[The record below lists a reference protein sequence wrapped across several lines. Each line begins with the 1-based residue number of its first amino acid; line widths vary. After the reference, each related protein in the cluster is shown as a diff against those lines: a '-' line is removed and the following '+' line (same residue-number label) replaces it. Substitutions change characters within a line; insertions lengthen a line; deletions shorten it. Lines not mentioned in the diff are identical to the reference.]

1 VYRLL
6 TEGTVEAR
14 VAAMHDVKQTVADE
28 VVNEGNSA
36 ASTHRMLSTFAAT
49 TGGTQ
54 QPPSTST
61 SAGAAAAEVRVFL
74 VSGVYLI
81 WVISN

>member
-1 VYRLL
+1 ML

-36 ASTHRMLSTFAAT
+36 TSTHRMLSTFAAT
-49 TGGTQ
+49 TGGTP

-61 SAGAAAAEVRVFL
+61 SAGAAAAEVRVIGFWGL
-74 VSGVYLI
+74 FDMRDF
-81 WVISN
+81 

>member
-1 VYRLL
+1 ML

-49 TGGTQ
+49 TGGTP
-54 QPPSTST
+54 QPPST
-61 SAGAAAAEVRVFL
+61 SAGAAVAEVRVFGFCGL
-74 VSGVYLI
+74 FDMGDF
-81 WVISN
+81 

>member
-1 VYRLL
+1 MYRLL
-6 TEGTVEAR
+6 TEGTVETR

-36 ASTHRMLSTFAAT
+36 TSTHRMLSTFAAT
-49 TGGTQ
+49 TVGTP

-61 SAGAAAAEVRVFL
+61 SAGAAAAEVRVFGFWGL
-74 VSGVYLI
+74 CDMGDF
-81 WVISN
+81 